1 MSKAKSLRTGHV
13 GLNVTDLDRSIA
25 FYREVFDFEVLA
37 EGRADGGADGEDD
50 GAGAGTAEAKDRR
63 WAFLG
68 REGQLLVTLWQQSEG
83 TFATDRPGLHHL
95 SFQVDTVE
103 EVRATEE
110 VLRALGAEFAYEGV
124 VPHGESGTSGGIFFT
139 DPDGTRLEIYAPTG
153 ASPSDAPT
161 AGAPTCGFF

>member
-1 MSKAKSLRTGHV
+1 MSKAPTLQTGHI
-13 GLNVTDLDRSIA
+13 GLNVTDLDRSLA
-25 FYREVFDFEVLA
+25 FYREVFDFDVLA
-37 EGRADGGADGEDD
+37 EGKED
-50 GAGAGTAEAKDRR
+50 DRR

-68 REGQLLVTLWQQSEG
+68 RGSRLLVTLWQQSEG
-83 TFATDRPGLHHL
+83 TFAADLPGLHHL

-110 VLRALGAEFAYEGV
+110 VLRGLGAAFAYDGV
-124 VPHGESGTSGGIFFT
+124 VPHGENGTSGGIFFT

-153 ASPSDAPT
+153 ADPSDAPT